1 MNKAPKH
8 PEQDYILTYYQRIQD
23 GTETAGRWILDWYA
37 MVVDGLQEKRW
48 IFDRK
53 KAAKAIRFVENF
65 CRHHEGPLA
74 PQLIKL
80 ELWQKA
86 FLSVVFGVLDDDG
99 LRQFREIILV
109 IARKNGKTLIA
120 AAIAAYMMYMD
131 DEYGARIYFV
141 APKLDQAR
149 LCFNAFMQMIMKE
162 PELSDLAKKRRT
174 DIYVASSNSSAQPLA
189 FSYQKSDGLNP
200 SLTVCDEI
208 ASWPGDPGL
217 KQYEVLK
224 SALGARRQPMLMSIS
239 TAGYVNDGIFDELIK
254 RSTAVIMGTSKET
267 RLAPF
272 LYMID
277 DVDRW
282 NDINELKKA
291 NPNLGVS
298 VSVDYMLEEI
308 AVAEGS
314 LSKKTEFLTKYCNIK
329 QNSSQAWMD
338 TQTLR
343 KSFNLGHST
352 EELLEIYKD
361 KPWHLQKLAEGKITP
376 EGNRFTL
383 EDFDRCYA
391 LLGIDLSQ
399 TTDLTACAL
408 LIQKEGVIYYFTQFF
423 LPAEKLEEATARD
436 GIPYQ
441 KYVEQGYL
449 ILSGENFVDYGD
461 CYRWVVDL
469 VKKHRI
475 YIQAI
480 GIDRYCAQYLQ
491 KDLENSGLNCDTV
504 FQGTNLTGIIMTTE
518 GMMKDGM
525 IQSANDNN
533 LMKIHWLD
541 AAISVIGARNLRR
554 LDKIKKNAHVDG
566 VAAIL
571 DAMCMRANVW
581 DLYGRRLENPERKG

>member
-1 MNKAPKH
+1 MSKAPKH

-23 GTETAGRWILDWYA
+23 GTETAGRWIQDWYSL
-37 MVVDGLQEKRW
+37 VVSGLQEKRW
-48 IFDRK
+48 FFDRK

-74 PQLIKL
+74 PKLIRL

-86 FLSVVFGVLDDDG
+86 FLSVIFGILDEEG
-99 LRQFREIILV
+99 FRQFREIVLE

-120 AAIAAYMMYMD
+120 AAIAAYMMYLD
-131 DEYGARIYFV
+131 GEYGARIYFV

-224 SALGARRQPMLMSIS
+224 SALGARRQPMLLSIS

-254 RSTAVIMGTSKET
+254 RSTAVIMGTSKES

-277 DVDRW
+277 DVDKW

-291 NPNLGVS
+291 NPNMGVS

-329 QNSSQAWMD
+329 QNSSQAWLTAQD
-338 TQTLR
+338 V
-343 KSFNLGHST
+343 KKCF
-352 EELLEIYKD
+352 
-361 KPWHLQKLAEGKITP
+361 
-376 EGNRFTL
+376 GNNKTL
-383 EDFDRCYA
+383 EDFRHNYA
-391 LLGIDLSQ
+391 LGGIDLSLAV
-399 TTDLTACAL
+399 DLTAAV
-408 LIQKEGVIYYFTQFF
+408 IVIEKDGVSWFFTQFF
-423 LPAEKLEEATARD
+423 MPENKVDEATARD
-436 GIPYQ
+436 GLPYRIYAQ
-441 KYVEQGYL
+441 RGL
-449 ILSGENFVDYGD
+449 LTICGENTVDYHAVHDWFRTLEREYEILPLKVG
-461 CYRWVVDL
+461 Y
-469 VKKHRI
+469 
-475 YIQAI
+475 
-480 GIDRYCAQYLQ
+480 DRYSAAYLVQ
-491 KDLENSGLNCDTV
+491 DMEADGFSMESV
-504 FQGTNLTGIIMTTE
+504 SQGSNLTGVLIDME
-518 GMMKDGM
+518 GMIKDGRLRC
-525 IQSANDNN
+525 ADDND
-533 LMKIHWLD
+533 LMKVHMLD
-541 AAISVIGARNLRR
+541 AALKFEEGTNRRR
-554 LDKIKKNAHVDG
+554 LIKMNTRAHIDG
-566 VAAIL
+566 MAAL
-571 DAMCMRANVW
+571 SDAICMRHNYYEEYAAQLSN
-581 DLYGRRLENPERKG
+581 ER

>member
-1 MNKAPKH
+1 MSKAPKH

-23 GTETAGRWILDWYA
+23 GTETAGRWIMDWYA
-37 MVVDGLQEKRW
+37 LVVSGLQEKRW
-48 IFDRK
+48 FFDRK

-74 PQLIKL
+74 PKLIRL

-86 FLSVVFGVLDDDG
+86 FLSVIFGILDDEG
-99 LRQFREIILV
+99 FRQFREIVLE

-120 AAIAAYMMYMD
+120 AAIAAYMMYLD
-131 DEYGARIYFV
+131 GEYGARIYFV

-224 SALGARRQPMLMSIS
+224 SALGARRQPMLLSIS

-254 RSTAVIMGTSKET
+254 RSTAVIMGTSKES

-277 DVDRW
+277 DVDKW

-291 NPNLGVS
+291 NPNMGVS

-329 QNSSQAWMD
+329 QNSSQAWLTAQD
-338 TQTLR
+338 V
-343 KSFNLGHST
+343 KKCF
-352 EELLEIYKD
+352 
-361 KPWHLQKLAEGKITP
+361 
-376 EGNRFTL
+376 GNNKTL
-383 EDFDRCYA
+383 EDFRHNYA
-391 LLGIDLSQ
+391 LGGIDLSLAV
-399 TTDLTACAL
+399 DLTAAV
-408 LIQKEGVIYYFTQFF
+408 IVIEKDGVSWFFTQFF
-423 LPAEKLEEATARD
+423 MPENKVDEATARD
-436 GIPYQ
+436 GLPYRIYAQ
-441 KYVEQGYL
+441 RGL
-449 ILSGENFVDYGD
+449 LTICGENTVDYHAVHDWFRKLEREYEILPLKVG
-461 CYRWVVDL
+461 Y
-469 VKKHRI
+469 
-475 YIQAI
+475 
-480 GIDRYCAQYLQ
+480 DRYSAAYLVQ
-491 KDLENSGLNCDTV
+491 DMEADGFSMESV
-504 FQGTNLTGIIMTTE
+504 SQGSNLTGVLIDME
-518 GMMKDGM
+518 GMIKDGRLRC
-525 IQSANDNN
+525 ADDND
-533 LMKIHWLD
+533 LMKVHMLD
-541 AAISVIGARNLRR
+541 AALKFEEGTNRRR
-554 LDKIKKNAHVDG
+554 LIKMNARAHIDG
-566 VAAIL
+566 MAAL
-571 DAMCMRANVW
+571 SDAICMRHNYYEEYAAQLSN
-581 DLYGRRLENPERKG
+581 ER

>member
-1 MNKAPKH
+1 MTEENA
-8 PEQDYILTYYQRIQD
+8 ILAYYQQIENGSIIVGKWIRMLYRIIVE
-23 GTETAGRWILDWYA
+23 GIESGRWFFD
-37 MVVDGLQEKRW
+37 KR
-48 IFDRK
+48 
-53 KAAKAIRFVENF
+53 KADNCIRFIEKY
-65 CRHHEGPLA
+65 CRHNKGPLA
-74 PQLIKL
+74 PQHIRLSLWERATLSLI
-80 ELWQKA
+80 
-86 FLSVVFGVLDDDG
+86 FGILDSEG
-99 LRQFREIILV
+99 KRQFTEVMIV
-109 IARKNGKTLIA
+109 VGRKMGKTLLA
-120 AAIAAYMMYMD
+120 AGITSYVAYAVG
-131 DEYGARIYFV
+131 EFGSEIYFL
-141 APKLDQAR
+141 APKLDQAD
-149 LCFNAFMQMIMKE
+149 LCYSAFEFNVHHEPAFEKRTKSTKTRGLYIKE
-162 PELSDLAKKRRT
+162 TNTTIKKLPFADR
-174 DIYVASSNSSAQPLA
+174 
-189 FSYQKSDGLNP
+189 KSDGYNP
-200 SLTVCDEI
+200 MLFTADEI
-208 ASWPGDPGL
+208 ASWRGDPGL
-217 KQYEVLK
+217 KQWEVMI
-224 SALGARRQPMLMSIS
+224 SGSGARKEPLGIAIS
-239 TAGYVNDGIFDELIK
+239 SAGYENEGIYDELFK
-254 RSTAVIMGTSKET
+254 RGTA
-267 RLAPF
+267 F
-272 LYMID
+272 LMENSREEHILPILYIVD
-277 DVDRW
+277 DPEKWD
-282 NDINELKKA
+282 DINELQKSL
-291 NPNLGVS
+291 PGLGES
-298 VSVDYMLEEI
+298 VSVQFILKEI
-308 AVAEGS
+308 ATAYES

-343 KSFNLGHST
+343 KSFNIGHST
-352 EELLEIYKD
+352 EELREIYKD

-441 KYVEQGYL
+441 KYVEQGHL

-491 KDLENSGLNCDTV
+491 KDLENSGLICDTV